1 MLQKPAPITSSARC
15 LDLSRLGYYQRQPDV
30 FLASSTRTRS
40 YYLKFAGLN
49 QLEDRH
55 ISFYYTVTDK
65 LVELHGDFLE
75 SLIVNGCI
83 HVTDATFSRN
93 FKLLMGQCCTIP
105 FADHLTGRLPFDIGQ
120 KLTLLARVK
129 GKKLD
134 CMNIQHCPG
143 ISSSTV
149 DVLVEQH

>member
-1 MLQKPAPITSSARC
+1 MLQQPVPITSSAIC

-65 LVELHGDFLE
+65 SVELHRESLE
-75 SLIVNGCI
+75 SLMVDGCI

-93 FKLLMGQCCTIP
+93 FKLLLGQCFTIP
-105 FADHLTGRLPFDIGQ
+105 FADHLTGSLPLWCLTKAYPSCTCLRSGPSRL
-120 KLTLLARVK
+120 
-129 GKKLD
+129 
-134 CMNIQHCPG
+134 NIQYCPE